1 MAEIPLLLEEAL
13 AEEGLAAE
21 EAGSLGA
28 EAVETAAVPLTEEE
42 VQANAQRVINSLKTP
57 EGRAN
62 LKLHAKTL
70 LKNNLPNIVKAAL
83 GTTIGAGA
91 GAGIEA
97 AIKGAGDHVTQI
109 VKDKASSIMNNTRDK
124 LQGRV
129 DAGRA
134 DMQHF
139 ANAVAD
145 SRQPELAQVLQNPM
159 ARSQMITDGA
169 ALIANHHPSVMNKT
183 VGDSILGA
191 DLASRSPFISGSG
204 TGIAGP
210 TDLQMRR
217 QLIADRMQKAVGD
230 GFFDDLWDGIKG
242 VGKSVVH
249 GVEGLVE
256 HPGKTLEGLATL
268 PLQMIP
274 GGSGLSKALG
284 GGGPSAAQSKPS
296 TNVYVI
302 KEGGQ
307 KPVGDARIGLTPRN
321 TVGKTAF
328 NQAPST
334 LIQPSRALGM
344 LPRGSMAMETPAM
357 RNQNA
362 LAMINR
368 KRTYAQMDAPGSD
381 MISSEMVMGAPIGS
395 QSTASV
401 GTGGSDSVDKIAG
414 DAAPPAASANTF
426 KTVGDALPPPNDS
439 TASDERNMAMMTHGE
454 VQRAG
459 GMVAN
464 SIIGRLLALL
474 VQKEQ
479 LLDCQ
484 AYFSTGLN
492 SVQMRGVTIQN
503 YEQKD
508 AVWNLTSIRFNASLP
523 FMSCQPTAFPAES
536 DQTHTDLAYTLSA
549 ISVVEIELEQPDIS
563 PPLASNVTYAALAP
577 LLDGMP
583 ITEFA
588 SALRIRIRNT
598 DVDALVNLAALT
610 KLNFEAQ
617 TGYSFMLM
625 LLKLMAYQSWFFYS
639 PGNEWDQIATG
650 VNYEVDGGNWATQD
664 AIFPFDLKADMTNR
678 FLTRAQY
685 SARNLRIAVITYRE
699 MTDKLLGR
707 QNQGARWTAGGQNRN
722 WDPQFE
728 PDTWTTT
735 CAVVFVNSSEKQ
747 NYPERLTARMLTQMA
762 YPVTFVRSETPWRS
776 YQTTN
781 NGAEWV
787 DVAAASEGHIYP
799 NGNMMHIPGPT
810 DTVLLVMT
818 DLEEIQQ
825 GFNLRLG
832 ATGHVVNVTWL
843 MTPGNPAGHAVLANA
858 IYNFLDNAD
867 VPTVIQWEIA
877 RWESRYGNASDRSS
891 AMRVLANSL
900 YRKGPGRFYSE
911 SPVQVEQE
919 AMGYRQVIVKQGGAA
934 PAPGNFPIDNV
945 VFNYGD
951 NSPAAAIF
959 NNVKYGTELPIGYK
973 MVGRT
978 QDAAHTIW
986 SAKTQGTTF
995 KIGQTDAVMQL
1006 MAERGWLKPSEESP
1020 QTNLS
1025 NPARTFASIRE
1036 MAEIMHAISTHL
1048 REANSISLF
1057 DYLGYGQTNVAV
1069 ARDAQIDSNLAMRM
1083 KFFGPAE
1090 GIMTYGIQYPQATID
1105 FEHMKPDN
1113 GAGLLNVN
1121 DWLLHRV
1128 TVTSWVGESHIALS
1142 KYLGA
1147 PILAETR
1154 ARFNSPATYK
1164 ATKMTNPDNINQ
1176 QVIVDSVVPGY
1187 DDVDEVKALYGLRIW
1202 SKAALPVGAVVNPKF
1217 IINNETTGQTR
1228 RFFIAFD
1235 SPLVDAATMASYGQ
1249 EGYANL
1255 FTNFPLPII
1264 HNPIVYEWGTAG
1276 ERSRYGV
1283 SGLRSSFVIP
1293 EGTPSSALFVTLNDT
1308 VSTEVS
1314 PYWSGNGQPHLFR
1327 AKTLAEFL

>member
-1 MAEIPLLLEEAL
+1 M
-13 AEEGLAAE
+13 
-21 EAGSLGA
+21 
-28 EAVETAAVPLTEEE
+28 
-42 VQANAQRVINSLKTP
+42 
-57 EGRAN
+57 
-62 LKLHAKTL
+62 HAKTL

-109 VKDKASSIMNNTRDK
+109 VKEKATNMMNNARNRM
-124 LQGRV
+124 QHAV
-129 DAGRA
+129 DAGRQ
-134 DMQHF
+134 DMRRY
-139 ANAVAD
+139 AGTVEDNT
-145 SRQPELAQVLQNPM
+145 QPHLAQVLANPM
-159 ARSQMITDGA
+159 ARTQMITDGA
-169 ALIANHHPSVMNKT
+169 ALIANHHPSIMEKT
-183 VGDSILGA
+183 VGDALLGS
-191 DLASRSPFISGSG
+191 DIASRSPFISGGG

-284 GGGPSAAQSKPS
+284 GGGPSTAQAKPS

-307 KPVGDARIGLTPRN
+307 KPVGDARLGLTPRN

-344 LPRGSMAMETPAM
+344 LPRGSMAQETPAM

-362 LAMINR
+362 LAISNR
-368 KRTYAQMDAPGSD
+368 KRSFAQMDAPGSEV
-381 MISSEMVMGAPIGS
+381 IAPQMVMGMPIGS
-395 QSTASV
+395 DASASV
-401 GTGGSDSVDKIAG
+401 GTESGSGVDKVAG
-414 DAAPPAASANTF
+414 DAAPPAAAANTF
-426 KTVGDALPPPNDS
+426 KTVGDALPPNDA
-439 TASDERNMAMMTHGE
+439 TTSDERNMAMMTHGE
-454 VQRAG
+454 IERAG

-484 AYFSTGLN
+484 SYFSTGLN
-492 SVQMRGVTIQN
+492 STQMRGVTIQN

-508 AVWNLTSIRFNASLP
+508 AIWNLTSIRFNASLP
-523 FMSCQPTAFPAES
+523 FMAFQPTAFPLEA
-536 DQTHTDLAYTLSA
+536 DNTHTDLQYALSA
-549 ISVVEIELEQPDIS
+549 VSVVEIELEQPTIS

-617 TGYSFMLM
+617 TGYSFMSM
-625 LLKLMAYQSWFFYS
+625 LLKMMAYQSWFFYL

-650 VNYEVDGGNWATQD
+650 VNYDVDGGNWDLQD
-664 AIFPFDLKADMTNR
+664 VMFPFDLKQANNR
-678 FLTRAQY
+678 YLTRALY
-685 SARNLRIAVITYRE
+685 AGRNLQVAVITYRE
-699 MTDKLLGR
+699 YTDKLLGR
-707 QNQGARWTAGGQNRN
+707 QNDGARWTVMGQNRN
-722 WDPQFE
+722 WAPEFE
-728 PDTWTTT
+728 PDQWTTN
-735 CAVVFVNSSEKQ
+735 CAVVFINSSEKA
-747 NYPERLTARMLTQMA
+747 NYPERLSARMLSQMA
-762 YPVTFVRSETPWRS
+762 YPVTFRRSNTAWRS
-776 YQTTN
+776 FQAVDN
-781 NGAEWV
+781 DSPEWV
-787 DVAAASEGHIYP
+787 DVAGAAEGHIYC
-799 NGNMMHIPGPT
+799 NGNLMHIPGPT
-810 DTVLLVMT
+810 DTVLFVMT
-818 DLEEIQQ
+818 DLEDIKQ
-825 GFNLRLG
+825 GFQLTLG
-832 ATGHVVNVTWL
+832 ATGHTVNVTWL
-843 MTPGNPAGHAVLANA
+843 MTPGNPGGAA
-858 IYNFLDNAD
+858 ILTGAINNYLDNAD
-867 VPTVIQWEIA
+867 VPTVLQWEIA

-891 AMRVLANSL
+891 AMRVLANAL
-900 YRKGPGRFYSE
+900 YRKGPGRYYSE
-911 SPVQVEQE
+911 STVAAQRVQ
-919 AMGYRQVIVKQGGAA
+919 MGYRQVIIKTGGQA
-934 PAPGNFPIDNV
+934 PAPANFPIDNV
-945 VFNYGD
+945 VFDYDD
-951 NSPAAAIF
+951 NVQDAPPIF
-959 NNVKYGTELPIGYK
+959 NNIKYGTELPIGYK
-973 MVGRT
+973 MVGRN
-978 QDAAHTIW
+978 QDDAHTLWIV
-986 SAKTQGTTF
+986 KTQGTTF
-995 KIGQTDAVMQL
+995 KIGQTDAIMQL

-1036 MAEIMHAISTHL
+1036 MAEIIHAITTHL
-1048 REANSISLF
+1048 REANSLSLF
-1057 DYLGYGQTNVAV
+1057 DFFGYGQTNVV
-1069 ARDAQIDSNLAMRM
+1069 NAREGQIDSNLAMRM
-1083 KFFGPAE
+1083 KFFGPAQDV
-1090 GIMTYGIQYPQATID
+1090 MTYGIQYPQATVL
-1105 FEHMKPDN
+1105 FEQMKPDN
-1113 GAGLLNVN
+1113 GAGLMDVN
-1121 DWLLHRV
+1121 DWDLNRLLV
-1128 TVTSWVGESHIALS
+1128 TPWVGESHIALS

-1154 ARFNSPATYK
+1154 ARFNSPTTYK
-1164 ATKMTNPDNINQ
+1164 ATKMQDPDNPNRRI
-1176 QVIVDSVVPGY
+1176 IVDSIVPGY

-1202 SKAALPVGAVVNPKF
+1202 TKAALPVGEITNPKF
-1217 IINNETTGQTR
+1217 ILDNITTGQVER
-1228 RFFIAFD
+1228 MYVAFD
-1235 SPLVDAATMASYGQ
+1235 SPLVDGATLTSYG
-1249 EGYANL
+1249 EHDYANL
-1255 FTNFPLPII
+1255 FTTFPLPII
-1264 HNPIVYEWGTAG
+1264 HNVVVYIWAIAG
-1276 ERSRYGV
+1276 ERIRYGV
-1283 SGLRSSFVIP
+1283 PGLRSSFVIP